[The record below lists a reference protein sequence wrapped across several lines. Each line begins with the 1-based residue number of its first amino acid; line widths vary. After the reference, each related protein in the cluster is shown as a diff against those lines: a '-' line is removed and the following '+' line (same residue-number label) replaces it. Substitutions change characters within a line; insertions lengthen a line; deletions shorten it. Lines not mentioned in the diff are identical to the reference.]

1 MKDRLLGMILSYRK
15 VGDSTSDPLV
25 REELFFQGDS
35 AMTNYASLDDMPFHI
50 ISTSGFDAQRSVT
63 ENSSP
68 GNVQNRELTVYLRV
82 RDRSVDI
89 HDTLGKYM
97 DAIDTNEQGIH
108 LATEGPSFYVPQGS
122 TGSGIINLNLYM
134 GGGNLSGL
142 KRYECSVSIK
152 SITGDL
158 YVPSNNLYVL
168 TMVMHDHAFL
178 RYEDPFQVE
187 WEIPY
192 VGSFVDANH
201 DPIGEVRHTTTR
213 LPSGITR
220 NRLTRPRIT
229 VEATAVSTTKPNI
242 QRVEMLGYYNDPD
255 IVGNPNSY
263 YKNSLTAFVIGRQNV
278 NPTDPYL
285 NPGETTSLIL
295 NDPFNPRDRYV
306 SPPGH
311 VPTEHTALY
320 YFNGGYETNH
330 TQRGFDHMNFPI
342 ADGATL
348 QINTRA
354 FTETPAPRAGAD
366 VKVTFDFFDMLTGV
380 IL

>member
-1 MKDRLLGMILSYRK
+1 MKDRLLGMSLSYRK
-15 VGDSTSDPLV
+15 VGDYGSTPLV
-25 REELFFQGDS
+25 REEVFFQGDS

-63 ENSSP
+63 ENTSP
-68 GNVQNRELTVYLRV
+68 ASVQNRELTVYLRV

-89 HDTLGKYM
+89 HEILGKYL
-97 DAIDTNEQGIH
+97 DAVDTKEYKIDSSEGI
-108 LATEGPSFYVPQGS
+108 LYVPQGS
-122 TGSGIINLNLYM
+122 SGSGIITLNLYM
-134 GGGNLSGL
+134 GDGKLSGV

-158 YVPSNNLYVL
+158 YAPSNNLYVL

-178 RYEDPFQVE
+178 RYEDPFQIE
-187 WEIPY
+187 WELPY

-201 DPIGEVRHTTTR
+201 DPRGTVRHKMTR
-213 LPSGITR
+213 LPDGITR

-229 VEATAVSTTKPNI
+229 VEATAVSTTKSNAQHI
-242 QRVEMLGYYNDPD
+242 DIMGYYNDPMLF
-255 IVGNPNSY
+255 IPTPPSH
-263 YKNSLTAFVIGRQNV
+263 KNLLSLNVLGIQNV

-285 NPGETTSLIL
+285 KPGYKISLIL
-295 NDPFNPRDRYV
+295 NDPFITDDTYIGYPNYIAYDHP
-306 SPPGH
+306 
-311 VPTEHTALY
+311 ELY
-320 YFNGGYETNH
+320 FFNGGYKTSH

-348 QINTRA
+348 QINTRTSH
-354 FTETPAPRAGAD
+354 FTTAIAGAD
-366 VKVTFDFFDMLTGV
+366 IKVTFDFFDMLTGV